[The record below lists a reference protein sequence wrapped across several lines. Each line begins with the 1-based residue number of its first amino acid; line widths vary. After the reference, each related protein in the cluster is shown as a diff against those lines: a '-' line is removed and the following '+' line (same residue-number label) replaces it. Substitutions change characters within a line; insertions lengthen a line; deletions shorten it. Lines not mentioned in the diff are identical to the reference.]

1 MKIPAAKGIIIVR
14 DNQQLAKHIEWG
26 VAPGQ
31 RNVHVVETDRNPRQS
46 RSPKEIR
53 KNRISRKNV
62 RQKGYLWINTYLTRR

>member
-1 MKIPAAKGIIIVR
+1 
-14 DNQQLAKHIEWG
+14 
-26 VAPGQ
+26 
-31 RNVHVVETDRNPRQS
+31 VVETDRNPRQS